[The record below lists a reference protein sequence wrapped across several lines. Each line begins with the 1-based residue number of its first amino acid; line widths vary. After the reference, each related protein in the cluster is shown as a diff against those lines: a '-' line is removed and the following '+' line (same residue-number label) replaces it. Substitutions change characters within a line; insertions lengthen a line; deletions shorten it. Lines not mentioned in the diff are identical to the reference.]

1 MVFIPSNYK
10 VYSTEDEPYDKDK
23 WTSNKGNNLIHD
35 DAIGFIRQRIATL
48 KGIQLYNPTSSN
60 TDYSTAVNDIE
71 AKLLNMSNQNFCY
84 DIVNS
89 QNVASKL
96 KQLPSN
102 GQLDDGTPI
111 EPDAYYEDDNT
122 LILGEAKATDE
133 DLNDKDKNNKEQ
145 NHFIIQMNNMITYID
160 ENIKQGQSAY
170 ILIGIPFVLSST
182 ARKLIYNSDI
192 RSSIMNDDFKPYN
205 NLFSNVNN
213 TNNVEWFDTG
223 DDSKFMHYITNSG
236 ILIKIG
242 FCYEFTDKYIPA
254 PENFNSTIMQ
264 TRKDSKT
271 CNGKVYSY
279 IDEWI
284 RTDDNRLKFDPI
296 NTRFYN
302 INITT
307 GGVIPYSQEVSF
319 ARLIS
324 ELDNDDK
331 QTTHIQMTRKNAF
344 INDLAINEP
353 LLCNEDE
360 NGNIIVIDGNSRL
373 ANAREILKHAKA
385 APGYEYIR
393 VHILQNVD
401 HDEVEQMKDSAQHL
415 PIVQH
420 SKTNTAVRLYNE
432 SVNNFQQAMNDFT
445 PGKYGISSI
454 DVFEKSFYTMK
465 AIADYIKKNNI
476 NDKPFTHYANKY
488 YYPVYAIESEIYDDN
503 SNNQIDYNNFSNISV
518 DDFMETIFNAQP
530 NVVKN
535 SQQIIKPIIAG
546 IKSSAKEKQK
556 DLALGFM
563 KGDYNKL
570 DADEVKE
577 KIKEASKDEE
587 FITNHVKKELDSTNS
602 TLKSILDR
610 VQRLISPNNTA
621 HKPNKKQITDMD
633 NQLNAIISNAS
644 TIRNT
649 LPNLENNSKDSDNP
663 NTTI

>member
-23 WTSNKGNNLIHD
+23 WASNSGNNHNLIHD

-60 TDYSTAVNDIE
+60 TDYDTAVNDIE

-84 DIVNS
+84 DIGNS

-111 EPDAYYEDDNT
+111 EPDAYYEDNST
-122 LILGEAKATDE
+122 IILGEAKATDK
-133 DLNDKDKNNKEQ
+133 DLNDKDKNDKEQ
-145 NHFIIQMNNMITYID
+145 NHFIIQLINMITYID

-170 ILIGIPFVLSST
+170 ILIGIPYILSST
-182 ARKLIYNSDI
+182 ARKLIYNSKIRTDI
-192 RSSIMNDDFKPYN
+192 LDDDFKPLNN

-213 TNNVEWFDTG
+213 TDNAEWFDTG

-242 FCYEFTDKYIPA
+242 FCYEFTDKYIQA

-279 IDEWI
+279 IDKWI
-284 RTDDNRLKFDPI
+284 RTDDSRLKFDPI

-307 GGVIPYSQEVSF
+307 GGVISYSQEVSF

-331 QTTHIQMTRKNAF
+331 QTIHIQMTRKNAF

-476 NDKPFTHYANKY
+476 NTNNKQLTYYANKY
-488 YYPVYAIESEIYDDN
+488 YYPVYAIESEIYDDSN
-503 SNNQIDYNNFSNISV
+503 GNNQIDYNNFSNISV
-518 DDFMETIFNAQP
+518 DDFMETIFNAQYD
-530 NVVKN
+530 VVKN

-563 KGDYNKL
+563 KGDYNEL
-570 DADEVKE
+570 DVDEVKE

-587 FITNHVKKELDSTNS
+587 FITNHVKNELDSTNS

-621 HKPNKKQITDMD
+621 HKPNKKQIADMD
-633 NQLNAIISNAS
+633 NQLNAIIGNAS

-649 LPNLENNSKDSDNP
+649 LPNLENNN
-663 NTTI
+663 